1 MKAVGVI
8 TEYNPLHSGHILHIN
23 MSKSMSASDVV
34 VCVMSGDYVHRG
46 EPAIIDKF
54 SRARMALE
62 SGVDLVVELPVEY
75 CLSSAEGFAE
85 GAVTILNNLHI
96 DSLCFGCEDADA
108 SSMSELVDIL
118 LNETDDFK
126 KCLTKHLNQGM
137 SYAAAR
143 KEALSQYTGGKYD
156 KFISKSNNILGIEYI
171 KAVKK
176 HNFDIKFLPV
186 NREGADYNDEVYSDF
201 SNPSATSI
209 RTAILNGRLEEIALP
224 SQTREVISNS
234 SAFPVFFDDFANLL
248 YYKLE
253 QELIRAG
260 YNKEEFVNILSQ
272 YKDISTDI
280 AGKIYNEYTKNC
292 NDSCYPSLSDFAQI
306 IKTKQYALSR
316 IKRAL
321 LRIVLDL
328 SSDASPE
335 SFIRILGF
343 SGKGREYLSYIK
355 SMDENVPI
363 ITKVADYKELYYS
376 QIHAHNVYRQV
387 CNAKFGVS
395 PVSDYLFKPI
405 IIKD

>member
-34 VCVMSGDYVHRG
+34 VCVMSGDYVQRG

-108 SSMSELVDIL
+108 SSMSELADIL

-186 NREGADYNDEVYSDF
+186 NREGADYNDEVYSDL

-234 SAFPVFFDDFANLL
+234 SAFPVFFDDFSNLL

-253 QELIRAG
+253 QELIRTG

-272 YKDISTDI
+272 YKDISTDM

-292 NDSCYPSLSDFAQI
+292 NASCYPSLSAFAQK

-355 SMDENVPI
+355 TMDENVPI

-405 IIKD
+405 IIND

>member
-34 VCVMSGDYVHRG
+34 VCVMSGDYVQRG

-108 SSMSELVDIL
+108 SSMSELADIL

-186 NREGADYNDEVYSDF
+186 NREGVDYNDEVYSDL

-253 QELIRAG
+253 QELIRTG

-272 YKDISTDI
+272 YKDISTDM

-292 NDSCYPSLSDFAQI
+292 NASCYPSLSDFAQI

-355 SMDENVPI
+355 TMDENVPI

>member
-34 VCVMSGDYVHRG
+34 VCVMSGDFVQRG

-118 LNETDDFK
+118 LNETADFK

-186 NREGADYNDEVYSDF
+186 NREGADYNDEVYSDL

-224 SQTREVISNS
+224 SQTREVISNT

-253 QELIRAG
+253 QELIRTG

-272 YKDISTDI
+272 YKDISTDM

-292 NDSCYPSLSDFAQI
+292 NASCYPSLSAFAQI

-355 SMDENVPI
+355 TMDENVPI

-405 IIKD
+405 IIND

>member
-34 VCVMSGDYVHRG
+34 VCVMSGDYVQRG

-108 SSMSELVDIL
+108 SSMSELADIL

-186 NREGADYNDEVYSDF
+186 NREGVDYNDEVYSDL

-253 QELIRAG
+253 QELIRTG

-272 YKDISTDI
+272 YKDISTDM

-292 NDSCYPSLSDFAQI
+292 NASCYPSLSDFAQI

>member
-34 VCVMSGDYVHRG
+34 VCVMSGDYVQRG

-186 NREGADYNDEVYSDF
+186 NREGADYNDEVYSDL

-253 QELIRAG
+253 QELIRTG

-272 YKDISTDI
+272 YKDISTDM

-292 NDSCYPSLSDFAQI
+292 NASCYPSLSDFAQI

-355 SMDENVPI
+355 TMDENVPI

>member
-34 VCVMSGDYVHRG
+34 VCVMSGDYVQRG

-118 LNETDDFK
+118 LNETADFK

-186 NREGADYNDEVYSDF
+186 NREGADYNDEVYSDL

-224 SQTREVISNS
+224 SQTREVISNT

-253 QELIRAG
+253 QELIRTG

-272 YKDISTDI
+272 YKDISTDM

-292 NDSCYPSLSDFAQI
+292 NASCYPSLSAFAQI

-355 SMDENVPI
+355 TMDENVPI

-405 IIKD
+405 IIND

>member
-34 VCVMSGDYVHRG
+34 VCVISGDYVQRG

-118 LNETDDFK
+118 LNETADFK

-186 NREGADYNDEVYSDF
+186 NREGADYNDEVYSDL

-224 SQTREVISNS
+224 SQTREVISNT

-253 QELIRAG
+253 QELIRTG

-272 YKDISTDI
+272 YKDISTDM

-292 NDSCYPSLSDFAQI
+292 NACCYPSLSAFAQK

-355 SMDENVPI
+355 TMDENVPI

-405 IIKD
+405 IIND

>member
-34 VCVMSGDYVHRG
+34 VCVMSGDYVQRG

-186 NREGADYNDEVYSDF
+186 NREGADYNDEEYSDF

-253 QELIRAG
+253 QELIRTG

-272 YKDISTDI
+272 YKDISTDM

-292 NDSCYPSLSDFAQI
+292 NASCYPSLSDFAQI

-405 IIKD
+405 IIND

>member
-34 VCVMSGDYVHRG
+34 VCVMSGDYVQRG

-253 QELIRAG
+253 QELIRTG

-272 YKDISTDI
+272 YKDISTDM

-292 NDSCYPSLSDFAQI
+292 NASCYPSLSDFAQI

>member
-34 VCVMSGDYVHRG
+34 VCVMSGDYVQRG

-62 SGVDLVVELPVEY
+62 SGVDLVVELPVEC

-108 SSMSELVDIL
+108 SSMSELADIL

-253 QELIRAG
+253 QELIRTG

-272 YKDISTDI
+272 YKDISTDM
-280 AGKIYNEYTKNC
+280 AGKIYNEYIKNC
-292 NDSCYPSLSDFAQI
+292 NASCYPSLSAFAQK

-355 SMDENVPI
+355 TMDENVPI

>member
-34 VCVMSGDYVHRG
+34 VCVMSGDYVQRG

-253 QELIRAG
+253 QELIRTG

-272 YKDISTDI
+272 YKDISTDM

-292 NDSCYPSLSDFAQI
+292 NASCYPSLSDFAQI

-355 SMDENVPI
+355 TMDENVPI

>member
-34 VCVMSGDYVHRG
+34 VCVMSGDYVQRG

-137 SYAAAR
+137 SYSAAR

-186 NREGADYNDEVYSDF
+186 NREGVDYNDEVYSDL

-253 QELIRAG
+253 QELIRTG

-272 YKDISTDI
+272 YKDISTDM

-292 NDSCYPSLSDFAQI
+292 NASCYPSLSAFAQI

-355 SMDENVPI
+355 TMDENVPI

-405 IIKD
+405 IIND

>member
-34 VCVMSGDYVHRG
+34 VCVMSGDYVQRG

-62 SGVDLVVELPVEY
+62 SGVDLVVELPVEC

-108 SSMSELVDIL
+108 SSMSELADIL

-186 NREGADYNDEVYSDF
+186 NREGVDYNDEVYSDL

-253 QELIRAG
+253 QELIRTG

-272 YKDISTDI
+272 YKDISTDM

-292 NDSCYPSLSDFAQI
+292 NASCYPSLSDFAQI

-355 SMDENVPI
+355 TMDENVPI

-405 IIKD
+405 IIND

>member
-34 VCVMSGDYVHRG
+34 VCVMSGDFVQRG

-62 SGVDLVVELPVEY
+62 SDVDLVVELPVEY

-186 NREGADYNDEVYSDF
+186 NREGADYNDEVYSDL

-224 SQTREVISNS
+224 SQTREVISNT

-253 QELIRAG
+253 QELIRTG

-272 YKDISTDI
+272 YKDISTDM

-292 NDSCYPSLSDFAQI
+292 NASCYPSLSAFAQI

-355 SMDENVPI
+355 TMDENVPI

-405 IIKD
+405 IIND

>member
-1 MKAVGVI
+1 
-8 TEYNPLHSGHILHIN
+8 
-23 MSKSMSASDVV
+23 
-34 VCVMSGDYVHRG
+34 
-46 EPAIIDKF
+46 
-54 SRARMALE
+54 
-62 SGVDLVVELPVEY
+62 
-75 CLSSAEGFAE
+75 
-85 GAVTILNNLHI
+85 
-96 DSLCFGCEDADA
+96 
-108 SSMSELVDIL
+108 
-118 LNETDDFK
+118 
-126 KCLTKHLNQGM
+126 M

-186 NREGADYNDEVYSDF
+186 NREGADYNDEVYSDL

-253 QELIRAG
+253 QELIRTG

-272 YKDISTDI
+272 YKDISTDM

-292 NDSCYPSLSDFAQI
+292 NASCYPSLSAFAQK

-321 LRIVLDL
+321 LRIILDL
-328 SSDASPE
+328 SSDVSPK

-343 SGKGREYLSYIK
+343 SGKGRKYLSYIK
-355 SMDENVPI
+355 TMDENVPI
-363 ITKVADYKELYYS
+363 ISKVADYKELYYL

-387 CNAKFGVS
+387 CNGKFKAS
-395 PVSDYLFKPI
+395 PVSDYMFKPI
-405 IIKD
+405 IIND

>member
-34 VCVMSGDYVHRG
+34 VCVMSGDYVQRG

-224 SQTREVISNS
+224 SQTRDVISNS

-292 NDSCYPSLSDFAQI
+292 NASCYPSLSDFAQK

-355 SMDENVPI
+355 TMDENVPI

>member
-34 VCVMSGDYVHRG
+34 VCVMSGDYVQRG

-118 LNETDDFK
+118 LNETADFK

-253 QELIRAG
+253 QELIRTG

-272 YKDISTDI
+272 YKDISTDM

-292 NDSCYPSLSDFAQI
+292 NASCYPSLSAFAQI

-355 SMDENVPI
+355 TMDENVPI

-405 IIKD
+405 IIND

>member
-34 VCVMSGDYVHRG
+34 VCVMSGDYVQRG

-253 QELIRAG
+253 QELIRTG

-272 YKDISTDI
+272 YKDISTDM

-292 NDSCYPSLSDFAQI
+292 NASCYPSLSDFAQI

-355 SMDENVPI
+355 TMDENVPI

-405 IIKD
+405 IIND

>member
-34 VCVMSGDYVHRG
+34 VCVMSGDYVQRG

-118 LNETDDFK
+118 LNETADFK

-186 NREGADYNDEVYSDF
+186 NREGADYNDEVYSDL

-224 SQTREVISNS
+224 SQTREVISNT
-234 SAFPVFFDDFANLL
+234 SACPVFFDDFANLL

-253 QELIRAG
+253 QELIRTG

-272 YKDISTDI
+272 YKDISTDM

-292 NDSCYPSLSDFAQI
+292 NACCYPSLSAFAQK

-355 SMDENVPI
+355 TMDENVPI

-405 IIKD
+405 IIND

>member
-34 VCVMSGDYVHRG
+34 VCVMSGDYVQRG

-118 LNETDDFK
+118 LNETADFK

-186 NREGADYNDEVYSDF
+186 NREGADYNDEVYSDL

-224 SQTREVISNS
+224 SQTREVISNT

-253 QELIRAG
+253 QELIRTG
-260 YNKEEFVNILSQ
+260 YNKEEFVNIMSQ
-272 YKDISTDI
+272 YKDISTDM

-292 NDSCYPSLSDFAQI
+292 NACCYPSLSAFAQK

-355 SMDENVPI
+355 TMDENVPI

-405 IIKD
+405 IIND

>member
-34 VCVMSGDYVHRG
+34 VCVMSGDYVQRG

-85 GAVTILNNLHI
+85 GAVTILNILHI

-118 LNETDDFK
+118 LNETADFK

-253 QELIRAG
+253 QELIRTG

-272 YKDISTDI
+272 YKDISTDM

-292 NDSCYPSLSDFAQI
+292 NACCYPSLSAFAQK

-355 SMDENVPI
+355 TMDENVPI

-405 IIKD
+405 IIND

>member
-34 VCVMSGDYVHRG
+34 VCVMSGDYVQRG

-186 NREGADYNDEVYSDF
+186 NREGADYNDEEYSDF

-253 QELIRAG
+253 QELIRTG

-272 YKDISTDI
+272 YKDISTDM

-292 NDSCYPSLSDFAQI
+292 NASCYPSLSDFAQI

>member
-1 MKAVGVI
+1 MTATAV
-8 TEYNPLHSGHILHIN
+8 TAEYNPFHNGHRHHIN
-23 MSKSMSASDVV
+23 ASKSKTNADYIIT
-34 VCVMSGDYVHRG
+34 VMSGNFVQRG

-186 NREGADYNDEVYSDF
+186 NREGADYNDEVYSDL

-253 QELIRAG
+253 QELIRTG

-272 YKDISTDI
+272 YKDISTDM

-292 NDSCYPSLSDFAQI
+292 NASCYPSLSDFAQI

-355 SMDENVPI
+355 TMDENVPI

>member
-23 MSKSMSASDVV
+23 MSKSMSAADVV
-34 VCVMSGDYVHRG
+34 VCVMSGDFVQRG

-156 KFISKSNNILGIEYI
+156 KFISKPNNILGIEYI

-253 QELIRAG
+253 QELIRTG

-272 YKDISTDI
+272 YKDISTDM

-292 NDSCYPSLSDFAQI
+292 NASCYPSLSAFAQI

-355 SMDENVPI
+355 TMDENVPI

-405 IIKD
+405 IIND

>member
-34 VCVMSGDYVHRG
+34 VCVMSGDYVQRG

-253 QELIRAG
+253 QELIRTG
-260 YNKEEFVNILSQ
+260 YKKEEFVNILSQ
-272 YKDISTDI
+272 YKDISTDM

-292 NDSCYPSLSDFAQI
+292 NASCYPSLSAFAQK

-355 SMDENVPI
+355 TMDENVPI

>member
-34 VCVMSGDYVHRG
+34 VCVMSGDYVQRG

-224 SQTREVISNS
+224 SQTREVISNT

-272 YKDISTDI
+272 YKDISTDM

-292 NDSCYPSLSDFAQI
+292 NASCYPSLSDFAQI

>member
-23 MSKSMSASDVV
+23 MSKSMSAADVV
-34 VCVMSGDYVHRG
+34 VCVMSGDFVQRG

-108 SSMSELVDIL
+108 SSMSELADIL

-186 NREGADYNDEVYSDF
+186 NREGADYNDEVYSDL

-253 QELIRAG
+253 QELIRTG

-272 YKDISTDI
+272 YKDISTDM

-292 NDSCYPSLSDFAQI
+292 NACCYPSLSAFAQK

-321 LRIVLDL
+321 LRIVPDL
-328 SSDASPE
+328 SSDAV
-335 SFIRILGF
+335 
-343 SGKGREYLSYIK
+343 SYTHLTLPTI
-355 SMDENVPI
+355 
-363 ITKVADYKELYYS
+363 A
-376 QIHAHNVYRQV
+376 
-387 CNAKFGVS
+387 
-395 PVSDYLFKPI
+395 
-405 IIKD
+405 

>member
-23 MSKSMSASDVV
+23 MSKCMSASDVV
-34 VCVMSGDYVHRG
+34 VCVMSGDYVQRG

-253 QELIRAG
+253 QELIRTG

-272 YKDISTDI
+272 YKDISTDM

-292 NDSCYPSLSDFAQI
+292 NASCYPSLSAFAQK

-355 SMDENVPI
+355 TMDENVPI

-376 QIHAHNVYRQV
+376 QVHAHNVYRQV

-395 PVSDYLFKPI
+395 PVSYYLFKPI
-405 IIKD
+405 IIND

>member
-34 VCVMSGDYVHRG
+34 VCVMSGDYVQRG

-62 SGVDLVVELPVEY
+62 SGVDLVVELPVEC

-186 NREGADYNDEVYSDF
+186 NREGADYNDEVYSDL

-224 SQTREVISNS
+224 SQTREVISNT

-253 QELIRAG
+253 QELIRTG

-272 YKDISTDI
+272 YKDISTDM

-292 NDSCYPSLSDFAQI
+292 NASCYPSLSDFAQI

-355 SMDENVPI
+355 TMDENVPI

-405 IIKD
+405 IIND

>member
-23 MSKSMSASDVV
+23 MSKSMSAADVV
-34 VCVMSGDYVHRG
+34 VCVMSGDFVQRG
-46 EPAIIDKF
+46 DPAIIDKF

-62 SGVDLVVELPVEY
+62 SGVDLVVELPVEC

-186 NREGADYNDEVYSDF
+186 NREGADYNDEVYSDL

-253 QELIRAG
+253 QELIRTG

-272 YKDISTDI
+272 YKDISTDM

-292 NDSCYPSLSDFAQI
+292 NASCYPSLSAFAQI

-355 SMDENVPI
+355 TMDENVPI

-405 IIKD
+405 IIND

>member
-1 MKAVGVI
+1 
-8 TEYNPLHSGHILHIN
+8 
-23 MSKSMSASDVV
+23 
-34 VCVMSGDYVHRG
+34 
-46 EPAIIDKF
+46 
-54 SRARMALE
+54 
-62 SGVDLVVELPVEY
+62 
-75 CLSSAEGFAE
+75 
-85 GAVTILNNLHI
+85 
-96 DSLCFGCEDADA
+96 
-108 SSMSELVDIL
+108 MSELADIL

-186 NREGADYNDEVYSDF
+186 NREGADYNDEVYSDL

-253 QELIRAG
+253 QELIRTG

-272 YKDISTDI
+272 YKDISTDM

-292 NDSCYPSLSDFAQI
+292 NASCYPSLSAFAQK

-355 SMDENVPI
+355 TMDENVPI

-405 IIKD
+405 IIND

>member
-34 VCVMSGDYVHRG
+34 VCVMSGDYVQRG

-108 SSMSELVDIL
+108 SSMSELADIL

-253 QELIRAG
+253 QELIRTG

-272 YKDISTDI
+272 YKDTSTDM

-292 NDSCYPSLSDFAQI
+292 NASCYPSLSDFAQI

-355 SMDENVPI
+355 TMDENVPI

>member
-34 VCVMSGDYVHRG
+34 VCVMSGDYVQRG

-62 SGVDLVVELPVEY
+62 SGVDLVVELPVEC

-186 NREGADYNDEVYSDF
+186 NREGADYNDEVYSDL

-253 QELIRAG
+253 QELIRTG

-272 YKDISTDI
+272 YKDISTDM

-292 NDSCYPSLSDFAQI
+292 NASCYPSLSAFAQK

-335 SFIRILGF
+335 SFIKILGF

-355 SMDENVPI
+355 TMDENVPI

>member
-23 MSKSMSASDVV
+23 MSKSMSAADVV
-34 VCVMSGDYVHRG
+34 VCVMSGDYVQRG

-108 SSMSELVDIL
+108 SSMYDLADIL

-143 KEALSQYTGGKYD
+143 KEAVSQYTGGKYD

-186 NREGADYNDEVYSDF
+186 NREGADYNDEVYSDL

-234 SAFPVFFDDFANLL
+234 SAFPVFFDDFSNLL

-253 QELIRAG
+253 QELIRTG

-272 YKDISTDI
+272 YKDISTDM

-292 NDSCYPSLSDFAQI
+292 NASCYPSLSAFAQK

-335 SFIRILGF
+335 SFIRSLGF
-343 SGKGREYLSYIK
+343 AGKGREYLSYIK
-355 SMDENVPI
+355 TMDENVPI

-405 IIKD
+405 IIND

>member
-34 VCVMSGDYVHRG
+34 VCVMSGDYVQRG

-108 SSMSELVDIL
+108 SSMSELADIL

-253 QELIRAG
+253 QELIRTG

-292 NDSCYPSLSDFAQI
+292 NASCYPSLSDFAQI

-355 SMDENVPI
+355 TMDENVPI

-405 IIKD
+405 IIND

>member
-23 MSKSMSASDVV
+23 MSKSMSAADVV
-34 VCVMSGDYVHRG
+34 VCVMSGDFVQRG

-108 SSMSELVDIL
+108 SSMSELADIL

-253 QELIRAG
+253 QELIRTG

-272 YKDISTDI
+272 YKDISTDM

-292 NDSCYPSLSDFAQI
+292 NASCYPSLSDFAQI

-355 SMDENVPI
+355 TMDENVPI